1 MMYQDNTVTGMS
13 KEGATVRE
21 KAAAMDKMVS
31 DLNQQKAIDAGV
43 EEGKM
48 QLLMDLQA
56 RQRDMDR
63 QMRQGAANYQK
74 SLQQPAEQPS
84 FLDTAKQKLS
94 SFVTG
99 AQAPTFTEQRVQP
112 YADAERMMEEDR
124 LDRQAQEADRILQG
138 YK

>member
-63 QMRQGAANYQK
+63 QMRQGAANYQR
-74 SLQQPAEQPS
+74 SLEETVEQPS
-84 FLDTAKQKLS
+84 LLDTAKQKLS
-94 SFVTG
+94 SFITG

-112 YADAERMMEEDR
+112 YGNRERMVEEER
-124 LDRQAQEADRILQG
+124 LNKIAQEAARTEG

>member
-1 MMYQDNTVTGMS
+1 MMYQDTTVTGMS

-21 KAAAMDKMVS
+21 KAAAMD
-31 DLNQQKAIDAGV
+31 DLNRQKAIDAGV

-74 SLQQPAEQPS
+74 NLQQPVEQPS
-84 FLDTAKQKLS
+84 FLDIAKQKLS
-94 SFVTG
+94 SFITG
-99 AQAPTFTEQRVQP
+99 TQAPTFTEQRVQP
-112 YADAERMMEEDR
+112 YADAERMMEEER
-124 LDRQAQEADRILQG
+124 LNKIAQEADRTAQG

>member
-1 MMYQDNTVTGMS
+1 MMYQDTTVTGMS
-13 KEGATVRE
+13 KDGATVRE

-31 DLNQQKAIDAGV
+31 DLNQQKAVDAGV

-74 SLQQPAEQPS
+74 SLQQPVEAPS
-84 FLDTAKQKLS
+84 FLDSAKQKLS
-94 SFVTG
+94 SFITG
-99 AQAPTFTEQRVQP
+99 EQAPTFTEQRVQP
-112 YADAERMMEEDR
+112 YANAERERMQRLEDLR
-124 LDRQAQEADRILQG
+124 AQEADRTLQG

>member
-1 MMYQDNTVTGMS
+1 MMYQDTTVTGMS
-13 KEGATVRE
+13 KDGATVRE
-21 KAAAMDKMVS
+21 KAAAMDKIVS
-31 DLNQQKAIDAGV
+31 DLNQQKAVDAGV

-74 SLQQPAEQPS
+74 NLEQPS
-84 FLDTAKQKLS
+84 FLDSAKQKLS
-94 SFVTG
+94 SFITG
-99 AQAPTFTEQRVQP
+99 EQAPTFTEQRVQP
-112 YADAERMMEEDR
+112 YADAERRRMQSLEDLR
-124 LDRQAQEADRILQG
+124 AQEADRTLQG